1 MQERT
6 RTFPFRICHLRSE
19 AVQLGIESLHRCHPR
34 EDLCFEI
41 CWSLWPLASEGVD
54 NEWCVPVVRGIR
66 WTRIIAYGRPIAR
79 ESKFGNESCPA
90 SGRADPVMT
99 RQSLTPGLAQL
110 HSLGP
115 P

>member
-1 MQERT
+1 M
-6 RTFPFRICHLRSE
+6 
-19 AVQLGIESLHRCHPR
+19 LG
-34 EDLCFEI
+34 DLLE
-41 CWSLWPLASEGVD
+41 LVALASEGVD
-54 NEWCVPVVRGIR
+54 NEWCVRGIR

-110 HSLGP
+110 HNLGP